1 MERLT
6 LTVPDLHCEGCVET
20 VCGVLG
26 LLGGVA
32 EVEGDLDRKT
42 ITVLQPGGR
51 EPHRHHGQPGGDR
64 IPGCSLTSGRLGGVA
79 EVERDL
85 ESQDR
90 HRPA

>member
-6 LTVPDLHCEGCVET
+6 LSVPGLHCNGCIET

-42 ITVLQPGGR
+42 ITVLHDPEVASR
-51 EPHRHHGQPGGDR
+51 TA
-64 IPGCSLTSGRLGGVA
+64 ITASLEEIGFPVA
-79 EVERDL
+79 
-85 ESQDR
+85 
-90 HRPA
+90 

>member
-6 LTVPDLHCEGCVET
+6 LSVPGLHCEGCVET

-42 ITVLQPGGR
+42 ITVLHDPESASR
-51 EPHRHHGQPGGDR
+51 EA
-64 IPGCSLTSGRLGGVA
+64 ITASLEEIGFP
-79 EVERDL
+79 
-85 ESQDR
+85 
-90 HRPA
+90 PAG